1 MQLNQELDVLSE
13 LNNTPGKNDK
23 LAILKNYSN
32 NSRLAELLDATFN
45 FKRKFFIKKVP
56 LVKHIKRDSRDKHD
70 EFMQLLKDLESGAH
84 RGLEA
89 EAMVFNFLSDCTD
102 AEYKWYGKVIQKD
115 LKCGFS
121 AKTAIKAGFINIPN
135 FDVMLAKDANKCK
148 KLKELVA
155 KGVWISPKL
164 DGYRCLAIVNNGT
177 VTLLSRNGTEYHN
190 FPTIVQSF
198 ERCFPTG
205 QHVFDGEIM
214 SDNFQ
219 AMQKTAFSNKSHKSV
234 GDVKYHAFGYIDY
247 NEWISQKFKMLTK
260 ERLALLEAV
269 SSSFDNNLVKVD
281 QIYRESLHDIYMLQT
296 KWEMMGYEGAM
307 VLPNIPYYLGKK
319 SNRLLKF
326 KTMLSQDCVVTGM
339 YEGKAG
345 TRLEGL
351 MGGIVVRQEND
362 EICECGTG
370 FSDEDRK
377 VMWENQELYIGNL
390 VEVKYQELTN
400 DGIMRFPVFMRWRN
414 DK

>member
-1 MQLNQELDVLSE
+1 MELDVLDKLE
-13 LNNTPGKNDK
+13 NTPGKNDK
-23 LAILKNYSN
+23 LSILKANCGN
-32 NSRLAELLDATFN
+32 TNLADLLDATFN
-45 FKRKFFIKKVP
+45 FNRKFFIKKIP
-56 LVKHIKRDSRDKHD
+56 LVKHIKRDNRNKHS
-70 EFMQLLKDLESGAH
+70 EFIQLLTDLESGQH
-84 RGLEA
+84 RGLKA
-89 EAMVFNFLSDCTD
+89 EAMVFDFLSKCTD
-102 AEYKWYGKVIQKD
+102 IEYKWYRKVIQKD

-121 AKTAIKAGFINIPN
+121 VKTAIKAGFINIPV

-148 KLKELVA
+148 KLKEIVA
-155 KGVWISPKL
+155 KGVWVSPKL

-190 FPTIVQSF
+190 FPSIVQSL

-214 SDNFQ
+214 SDDFQ

-234 GDVKYHAFGYIDY
+234 GDVKYHVFGYIDY
-247 NEWISQKFKMLTK
+247 NEWTSQKFKMLTK

-269 SSSFDNNLVKVD
+269 SSSFDDNLKIVE
-281 QIYRESLHDIYMLQT
+281 QLYHENLEHIIITQAFYESN
-296 KWEMMGYEGAM
+296 GYEGAM
-307 VLPNIPYYLGKK
+307 TLPNIPYYLGKK

-326 KTMLSQDCVVTGM
+326 KSMLSQDCVVTGM
-339 YEGKAG
+339 YEGKQD
-345 TRLEGL
+345 TRLEGS

-362 EICECGTG
+362 EACECGSG

-377 VMWENQELYIGNL
+377 IMWENQEFYIGNL
-390 VEVKYQELTN
+390 VEIKYQELTN
-400 DGIMRFPVFMRWRN
+400 DGIMRFPIFMRWRN